1 MLVSKTYQ
9 ISSCDDVELNIKRE
23 SKLEFKL
30 DYDDG
35 QIIEALLFFIAGGA
49 ASIDDYE
56 YVAHYAA
63 RNYKVASVRVRYHC
77 IDNRPQLGSSFCM
90 DERDKFIMKQS
101 LASIGL
107 SIDTRDI
114 NSFENMNRTLV
125 YIDNTLKELKEK
137 EILSHDY
144 RLPLHVSFEPARNE
158 YQNFGIMQ
166 AQDIIN
172 TLIYIQN
179 HCPFKTTGG
188 GVKTIMLGDS
198 YGGYLANVV
207 AKIAPWRIDSV
218 IDIAGFVNFFG
229 DIWRLI
235 GFGKEVDFERFHGA
249 FDTLL
254 FKNILLYLSD
264 KTHWTNDFKSKNYF
278 SLARKMIREPLN
290 QEHIQIQSACAK
302 TLYLSYHSIEDER
315 SPYKDKAL
323 FYQILQQNGFDA
335 KLHSISSNDI
345 DKKMIKNTR
354 HGMGISLKL
363 LLKKELPT
371 LLELLQNKTL
381 AQNRTV
387 SYPCDDLI
395 YSFEENN
402 GKIHLK
408 IQGKQ

>member
-1 MLVSKTYQ
+1 
-9 ISSCDDVELNIKRE
+9 
-23 SKLEFKL
+23 
-30 DYDDG
+30 
-35 QIIEALLFFIAGGA
+35 
-49 ASIDDYE
+49 
-56 YVAHYAA
+56 
-63 RNYKVASVRVRYHC
+63 
-77 IDNRPQLGSSFCM
+77 
-90 DERDKFIMKQS
+90 
-101 LASIGL
+101 
-107 SIDTRDI
+107 
-114 NSFENMNRTLV
+114 
-125 YIDNTLKELKEK
+125 
-137 EILSHDY
+137 
-144 RLPLHVSFEPARNE
+144 
-158 YQNFGIMQ
+158 
-166 AQDIIN
+166 
-172 TLIYIQN
+172 
-179 HCPFKTTGG
+179 
-188 GVKTIMLGDS
+188 MLGDS

-235 GFGKEVDFERFHGA
+235 GFGKEVDFERFHGT

-335 KLHSISSNDI
+335 KLHSISSYDI

-371 LLELLQNKTL
+371 LLELLQNKTH
-381 AQNRTV
+381 AQKNKLNHRKDKILFYFV
-387 SYPCDDLI
+387 RGFC
-395 YSFEENN
+395 FEAVQVRWV
-402 GKIHLK
+402 ILFLK
-408 IQGKQ
+408 AILEIFPYRVGCF